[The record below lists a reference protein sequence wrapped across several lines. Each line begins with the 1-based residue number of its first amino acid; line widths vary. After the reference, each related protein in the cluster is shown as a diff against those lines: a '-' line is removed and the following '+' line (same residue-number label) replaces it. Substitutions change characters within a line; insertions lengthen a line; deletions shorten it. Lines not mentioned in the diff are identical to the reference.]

1 VDVDRFIA
9 ANQPVWDRLEALLS
23 GGAGSIAQ
31 DQIDDLV
38 CLYQQTSAHLSYAR
52 TYLRDP
58 SLVAALSGLTGRAG
72 AVIYGTRPRTLRA
85 LGRYLADTF
94 PAALWHIRWF
104 VLASTALFLL
114 PALGVGIWMANS
126 PQALNAVAPPAL
138 REAYVQKDFEAYYS
152 SQPATVF
159 ASQVTTNNV
168 QVSVLAFAVGILLC
182 APTAYILA
190 LNGANVGFAAG
201 LFAAAGQQPRF
212 WGLILPHG
220 LLEITAVL
228 VAGATGLRLGW
239 TIIDPG
245 DRPRGEALTEEARR
259 AITVVIG
266 LALAFA
272 VAGVIEGFVTGS
284 GLPTWA
290 RVGVGI
296 IAETAVVSYAMSRGR
311 SAAARGLTGALGRIA
326 ADQGSDGL
334 RPHQAGWRNL
344 RCGGRGVS
352 VRARIRRAAG

>member
-1 VDVDRFIA
+1 MDVDRFIT
-9 ANQPVWDRLEALLS
+9 ANQPVWDRLEALLG
-23 GGAGSIAQ
+23 GGAGSVSQ
-31 DQIDDLV
+31 DEVDDLV
-38 CLYQQTSAHLSYAR
+38 RLYQQTSTHLSYAR

-58 SLVAALSGLTGRAG
+58 SLVAALSHLAGRAS

-104 VLASTALFLL
+104 VLASAALFLL
-114 PALGVGIWMANS
+114 PALGVGLWMANS
-126 PQALNAVAPPAL
+126 PQALNALAPPAL
-138 REAYVQKDFEAYYS
+138 REAYVRQDFEAYYS

-168 QVSVLAFAVGILLC
+168 QVSVLAFAAGVLLC

-190 LNGANVGFAAG
+190 ANGANVGFAAG
-201 LFAAAGQQPRF
+201 LFAAAGQQVRF

-220 LLEITAVL
+220 LLEVTAVL

-239 TIIDPG
+239 AIIDPG
-245 DRPRGEALTEEARR
+245 DRPRADALTEEARR

-266 LALAFA
+266 LVLVFV
-272 VAGVIEGFVTGS
+272 VAGTIEGFVSGS
-284 GLPTWA
+284 RLPTWA

-296 IAETAVVSYAMSRGR
+296 AAEAVVVSYAVLRGR
-311 SAAARGLTGALGRIA
+311 GASARGLTGALGEQR
-326 ADQGSDGL
+326 
-334 RPHQAGWRNL
+334 
-344 RCGGRGVS
+344 
-352 VRARIRRAAG
+352 

>member
-1 VDVDRFIA
+1 MDVDRFIA
-9 ANQPVWDRLEALLS
+9 ENRPVWDRLEAVLR
-23 GGAGSIAQ
+23 GGTGSVSE
-31 DQIDDLV
+31 DEVDDLV
-38 CLYQQTSAHLSYAR
+38 RLYQQTSTHLSYAR

-58 SLVAALSGLTGRAG
+58 SLVAALSRLTGRAG
-72 AVIYGTRPRTLRA
+72 AVVYGTRPRTLRA
-85 LGRYLADTF
+85 LGRYFADTF

-104 VLASTALFLL
+104 VLASAALFLL

-126 PQALNAVAPPAL
+126 PEALNALAPPAL
-138 REAYVQKDFEAYYS
+138 REAYVEEDFEAYYS

-168 QVSVLAFAVGILLC
+168 QVSILAFAAGILLC
-182 APTAYILA
+182 LPTGYVLA
-190 LNGANVGFAAG
+190 VNGANVGFAAG

-239 TIIDPG
+239 TVIDPG

-266 LALAFA
+266 LTLAFV
-272 VAGVIEGFVTGS
+272 VAGAIEGFVTGS

-296 IAETAVVSYAMSRGR
+296 AAEAVFVSYAVLRGR
-311 SAAARGLTGALGRIA
+311 TAAARGLTGALGEQR
-326 ADQGSDGL
+326 
-334 RPHQAGWRNL
+334 
-344 RCGGRGVS
+344 
-352 VRARIRRAAG
+352 